1 MGTQKKPAEIKA
13 VVIEK
18 TGLTDFDDDHFE
30 APLSLWAKGLTSDRL
45 SEFGRSFLARQA
57 IADLVRRL
65 QIIDTLKRHPEIAD
79 VPLPPIL

>member
-1 MGTQKKPAEIKA
+1 M
-13 VVIEK
+13 VIEK
-18 TGLTDFDDDHFE
+18 TGLTDFGDDHFE